1 MLTIEHFSKSYA
13 DTKIISIDSLTL
25 SAGIYWIKGENGSG
39 KTTFFKSL
47 AGLHPCEGTIQF
59 DDGIDLHK
67 NPIPFRNRVN
77 YSEAE
82 PLYPGFLTSKDL
94 IRFIGKT
101 KGANQ
106 KQQDFFVEQF
116 KMSSYFEKPCE
127 TYSSGM
133 LKKLSLAIAFL
144 GSPKL
149 IILDE
154 PLITLD
160 VQARNVLLQIMEN
173 YIREHEVTFLLSSH
187 QALEST
193 DLNVNETFVI
203 ENKTL
208 VRG

>member
-1 MLTIEHFSKSYA
+1 MLTIENFSKAYSG
-13 DTKIISIDSLTL
+13 TTIISIASLKL
-25 SAGIYWIKGENGSG
+25 SSGIYWIKGENGSG

-47 AGLHPCEGTIQF
+47 AGLHPCEGKIQF
-59 DDGIDLHK
+59 DDGVNLHT
-67 NPIPFRNRVN
+67 NPIPFRKRVN

-101 KGANQ
+101 KGADQ

-144 GSPKL
+144 GAPKL

-160 VQARNVLLQIMEN
+160 IQARSVLIQIIEK
-173 YIREHEVTFLLSSH
+173 YIHEHEVTFLLSSH
-187 QALEST
+187 QALESD
-193 DLNVNETFVI
+193 DLKVNDTFVI
-203 ENKTL
+203 EKKTL
-208 VRG
+208 VQG

>member
-1 MLTIEHFSKSYA
+1 MLTIENFSKAYSG
-13 DTKIISIDSLTL
+13 TTIISIASLKL
-25 SAGIYWIKGENGSG
+25 SSGIYWIKGENGSG

-47 AGLHPCEGTIQF
+47 AGLHPCDGKIQF

-67 NPIPFRNRVN
+67 NPISFRKRVN

-82 PLYPGFLTSKDL
+82 PLYPGFLTAKDL
-94 IRFIGKT
+94 IRFIGKA
-101 KGANQ
+101 KGADQ
-106 KQQDFFVEQF
+106 KQQDYFIDQF
-116 KMSSYFEKPCE
+116 NMISYFEKPCE

-144 GSPKL
+144 GAPKL

-160 VQARNVLLQIMEN
+160 VQARGVLLQIMEN
-173 YIREHEVTFLLSSH
+173 YIHEHDVTFLLSSH
-187 QALEST
+187 QALDSAY
-193 DLNVNETFVI
+193 LKVNETFVI

-208 VRG
+208 VSG

>member
-1 MLTIEHFSKSYA
+1 MLSIQNFSKSYSGTNILHIA
-13 DTKIISIDSLTL
+13 SLHL

-47 AGLHPCEGTIQF
+47 AGLHPCEGTIRF
-59 DDGIDLHK
+59 DDGVDLRK
-67 NPIPFRNRVN
+67 DPILFRKRVN

-82 PLYPGFLTSKDL
+82 PVYPGFLTAKDL
-94 IRFIGKT
+94 IRFIGQA
-101 KGANQ
+101 KGANKQ
-106 KQQDFFVEQF
+106 QQDFFVDQF
-116 KMSSYFEKPCE
+116 HIHSYFQRPCE

-144 GSPKL
+144 GTPKL

-160 VQARNVLLQIMEN
+160 VQARSVLLQIIEN
-173 YIREHEVTFLLSSH
+173 YIREHNVTFLLSSH
-187 QALEST
+187 QALESA
-193 DLNVNETFVI
+193 DLKVNETYAI

-208 VRG
+208 VKE

>member
-1 MLTIEHFSKSYA
+1 MLSIERFSKAYSG
-13 DTKIISIDSLTL
+13 TKVISIDSLSL
-25 SAGIYWIKGENGSG
+25 SSGIYWIKGENGSG

-47 AGLHPCEGTIQF
+47 AGLHPCEGKIQF

-67 NPIPFRNRVN
+67 NPIPFRTRVN

-82 PLYPGFLTSKDL
+82 PVYPGFLTSKDL

-101 KGANQ
+101 KDADQ
-106 KQQDFFVEQF
+106 KQQDYFVEQF
-116 KMSSYFEKPCE
+116 NMSSYFEKPCD

-160 VQARNVLLQIMEN
+160 VQARKVLLQIMEN
-173 YIREHEVTFLLSSH
+173 YIQEHEVTFLLSSH

-193 DLNVNETFVI
+193 DLKVNETFVI

-208 VRG
+208 VKG

>member
-1 MLTIEHFSKSYA
+1 MLTIENFSKSYSG
-13 DTKIISIDSLTL
+13 TKVISIESLGL
-25 SAGIYWIKGENGSG
+25 SSGVYWIKGENGSG

-47 AGLHPCEGTIQF
+47 AGLHPCVGKIQF
-59 DDGIDLHK
+59 DDGINLHQ
-67 NPIPFRNRVN
+67 NPIAFRNRVN

-94 IRFIGKT
+94 IRFVGKT
-101 KGANQ
+101 KGADQ
-106 KQQDFFVEQF
+106 KKQNFFVEQF
-116 KMSSYFEKPCE
+116 GMAHYFEKPCE

-160 VQARNVLLQIMEN
+160 VQARSVLLQIMEN

-193 DLNVNETFVI
+193 DLTVKETFVI

-208 VRG
+208 VKG

>member
-1 MLTIEHFSKSYA
+1 MLTIEKFSKGYSGV
-13 DTKIISIDSLTL
+13 KVIFVESLRL
-25 SAGIYWIKGENGSG
+25 SSGIYWIKGENGSG

-67 NPIPFRNRVN
+67 NPILFRNRVN

-82 PLYPGFLTSKDL
+82 PIYPGFLTSKDL

-101 KGANQ
+101 KGADRN
-106 KQQDFFVEQF
+106 QQDFFVQQF
-116 KMSSYFEKPCE
+116 NMSNYFEKPCE

-133 LKKLSLAIAFL
+133 LKKLSLTIAFL

-160 VQARNVLLQIMEN
+160 IQARSVLLQIMED
-173 YIREHEVTFLLSSH
+173 YIKQHDVTFLLSSH

-193 DLNVNETFVI
+193 DLKVNETYII

-208 VRG
+208 VKA

>member
-1 MLTIEHFSKSYA
+1 MLTVENFSKGYSGNPV
-13 DTKIISIDSLTL
+13 ISIPSLSL
-25 SAGIYWIKGENGSG
+25 SSGIYWIKGENGSG

-59 DDGIDLHK
+59 DDGIDLHQ
-67 NPIPFRNRVN
+67 NPIAFRKRVN

-82 PLYPGFLTSKDL
+82 PLYPGFLTAKDV

-101 KGANQ
+101 KGADQ

-116 KMSSYFEKPCE
+116 HMASYFEKPCE

-133 LKKLSLAIAFL
+133 LKKLSLAVAFL

-160 VQARNVLLQIMEN
+160 TQARNVLLQIMEN
-173 YIREHEVTFLLSSH
+173 YIHQHEVTFLLSSH
-187 QALEST
+187 QALESG
-193 DLNVNETFVI
+193 DLKVNDTFVI
-203 ENKTL
+203 VNKTL
-208 VRG
+208 VKG